1 MEGTADKARTSLW
14 VANTI
19 GQLGSIAVVFW
30 RVYLLFFLLFYIAVY
45 EEA

>member
-1 MEGTADKARTSLW
+1 MEVSADKARTSLW

-19 GQLGSIAVVFW
+19 AQLTSTAAAVVF
-30 RVYLLFFLLFYIAVY
+30 RVFFVLAVY